1 MADDIGNWAA
11 LAQWVLS
18 NPEKCA
24 LFLVLIAGAWRW
36 IREPKSEAKV
46 DDSKE
51 SFMDLLIRENKE
63 KTLENKE
70 LRSELRRS
78 RRKNAGEDENS
89 ERPP

>member
-1 MADDIGNWAA
+1 MEGDTGSWAG
-11 LAQWVLS
+11 LLRWVLS

-36 IREPKSEAKV
+36 IRELKSEAKTE
-46 DDSKE
+46 DTKE
-51 SFMDLLIRENKE
+51 SFMDMLIRENRE

-78 RRKNAGEDENS
+78 RRKNGGDDENS
-89 ERPP
+89 ERPS